1 MADLFREQEIPFTQT
16 RLASLIKI
24 KGSYKGYIPDGNRIP
39 TDMGDQRFIGAVTKV
54 KVDVNRGATERREL
68 NFDTYGNI
76 IEMVPGLVSFDVS
89 FDRVW
94 LYESSMLE
102 ACGFGGHTLEF
113 QTRPMLFQLLLPRPA
128 NSSVP
133 DKTIV
138 LVDCWLKDNPA
149 TWSVDNKDD
158 LRIVQTV
165 NIACGGIFEV

>member
-1 MADLFREQEIPFTQT
+1 MANTVIRSEIPYTQA
-16 RLASLIKI
+16 RLASLIKVR
-24 KGSYKGYIPDGNRIP
+24 GSLGGYVPDGNRIP
-39 TDMGDQRFIGAVTKV
+39 SLGNQMQLLGAVTKV
-54 KVDVNRGATERREL
+54 KVDVTRGSAERREL
-68 NFDTYGNI
+68 NYDTYGNI
-76 IEMVPGLVSFDVS
+76 IEMVPGLVSFDVA

-94 LYESSMLE
+94 LYEASMLE

-128 NSSVP
+128 NSTVP

-165 NIACGGIFEV
+165 NIACGGIFEI